1 MHRLRF
7 APSPTG
13 LIHIGG
19 LRTLLYNYFF
29 AKQNKGQFILRVED
43 TDPTRTVPNS
53 VENLVSITKW
63 LGIEFDE
70 GPHLPA
76 SGNHGPYYQ
85 SERLN
90 IYKEHVSQLLQ
101 ENHAYHCFC
110 PPKKD
115 IFVPT
120 FMPLK
125 RCNCR
130 SLDPSEARK
139 RSEEVNHVVR
149 LKTPESGFVIVDD
162 KVFHSISFEHSKLDD
177 VILLKSN
184 GYPSYHMANV
194 VDDHLMEIS
203 HVLRGAEWISSLPIH
218 VMLYKYFSWEP
229 PVFAHLPL
237 LVDETNRTK
246 LSKRRADTSIQ
257 FFRDE
262 GYLPEA
268 LINAVSLITFKPK
281 SKVELFTREE
291 LIESFNLTGIHTS
304 NAGVSLRKFGWYNK
318 MHLDRLI
325 SDDMLR
331 GGLVSELE
339 ELLSQT
345 DYYSSADGEF
355 KNKQYIENV
364 LLAFPTRMVLLKE
377 IPNEHSYFW
386 RDPSC
391 DLLLAYVDSVSADP
405 SGIILKIRD
414 KFKQLDFSQDLTE
427 ISFSDWAL
435 KLNTSTQVLLTLLR
449 LALSGC
455 YKGPTFEKLVSI
467 LGKERVISRLENS
480 LDKLKLPREEINS

>member
-29 AKQNKGQFILRVED
+29 TKQNKGQFILRIED
-43 TDPTRTVPNS
+43 TDPTRTIPNS

-70 GPHLPA
+70 GPHLPTA
-76 SGNHGPYYQ
+76 GNHGSYYQ
-85 SERLN
+85 SERLD

-110 PPKKD
+110 PQKKD
-115 IFVPT
+115 IFIPT
-120 FMPLK
+120 FKTVK

-130 SLDPSEARK
+130 DLDPTEARK
-139 RSEEVNHVVR
+139 KSEEVNHVVR
-149 LKTPESGFVIVDD
+149 LKTPENGFITVDD

-281 SKVELFTREE
+281 NKVELFTREE
-291 LIESFNLTGIHTS
+291 LIEKFDLNGIHTS

-325 SDDMLR
+325 SDDTLR
-331 GGLVSELE
+331 GSLVSELE

-345 DYYSSADGEF
+345 DYYSSALDGF
-355 KNKQYIENV
+355 KNRQYIEDV

-386 RDPSC
+386 KDPSC
-391 DLLLAYVDSVSADP
+391 DLLLAYSDSVSADI
-405 SGIILKIRD
+405 SHIIQHMRD
-414 KFKQLDFSQDLTE
+414 LFNQLDFSKDLPE
-427 ISFSDWAL
+427 ISYSNWAL
-435 KLNTSTQVLLTLLR
+435 GLNTSTQELLTSLR
-449 LALSGC
+449 LALTGC

-467 LGKERVISRLENS
+467 LGKERIVSRLEIS
-480 LDKLKLPREEINS
+480 LDKLNLAREEINS